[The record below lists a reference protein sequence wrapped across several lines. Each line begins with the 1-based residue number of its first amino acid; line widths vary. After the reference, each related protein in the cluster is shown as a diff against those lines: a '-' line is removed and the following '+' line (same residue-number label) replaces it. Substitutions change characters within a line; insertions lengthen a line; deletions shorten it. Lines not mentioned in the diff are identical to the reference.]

1 MMRVLVGVIAFALQC
16 GWLSA
21 AFAQGKELVF
31 GVYPYLTPTQI
42 VEQYLPLKEHIA
54 RSLGQPVTMLSAP
67 DFATFIERTRKGE
80 YDIVFTAPHMG
91 RLAEKRDGYK
101 RVAQTGYQIVVALVC
116 LRDAP
121 IKAREDL
128 KGRSVAIGSRM
139 SMTYQVVDQAL
150 RQKGLSLENG
160 VRVIE
165 TASFSNVMQATLR
178 GEADVGAVPTAV
190 LDNAP
195 AEQQGLVRE
204 FFRTPPTPG
213 GLVMAHPRL
222 DMEKGEMLR
231 SALTSFKDQPEGR
244 QFFARSR
251 LVDFRAIDDATM
263 RQIDPFVA
271 VLTGAN

>member
-1 MMRVLVGVIAFALQC
+1 MMRILMGVVALALQC
-16 GWLSA
+16 GWVSS

-42 VEQYLPLKEHIA
+42 VEQFMPLKERIA
-54 RSLGQPVTMLSAP
+54 KSLGQPVTMVSAP
-67 DFATFIERTRKGE
+67 DFATFIERTKKGE

-91 RLAEKRDGYK
+91 RLAEKRDGYA
-101 RVAQTGYQIVVALVC
+101 RVAQTGYQILVALVC
-116 LRDAP
+116 LKDAP
-121 IKAREDL
+121 IRVIDDL

-139 SMTYQVVDQAL
+139 SMTYQIVDHAL

-160 VRVIE
+160 VRFVE

-190 LDNAP
+190 LDNAT
-195 AEQQGLVRE
+195 AEQRGLVRE
-204 FFRTPPTPG
+204 FFRAPATPG
-213 GLVMAHPRL
+213 ALVMAHPRL
-222 DMEKGEMLR
+222 NKEKLDALR
-231 SALTSFKDQPEGR
+231 SAVIDYKGQPEGK

-251 LVDFRAIDDATM
+251 LVDFRSIDDATM